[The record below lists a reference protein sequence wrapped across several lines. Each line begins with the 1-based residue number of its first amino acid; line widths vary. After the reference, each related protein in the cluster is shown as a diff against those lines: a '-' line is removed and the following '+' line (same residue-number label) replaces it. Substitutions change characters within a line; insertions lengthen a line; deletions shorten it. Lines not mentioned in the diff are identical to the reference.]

1 MSTDLCVVYESQGP
15 LGAEVARSKLESA
28 GIQCMLR
35 YESVGRTLGLTVD
48 GLGRVKVMV
57 ASADEA
63 RAREILAEFDSEL
76 DDAEEQY
83 DQDLD

>member
-1 MSTDLCVVYESQGP
+1 MNRDLCIVYESQGP

-28 GIQCMLR
+28 GIQCLLS

-57 ASADEA
+57 ACSDEA
-63 RAREILAEFDSEL
+63 RAREILEETENDL
-76 DDAEEQY
+76 DDEDEE
-83 DQDLD
+83 